1 MSSKVA
7 AAALLIAPAAFI
19 SAPAAHAEAAAVA
32 VAPLATNTEPV
43 ELQSVI
49 VTAKIDESLGSDR
62 SASAGV
68 VGGVELGQRPILR
81 QGELLEAVPGMIVT
95 AHTSGGKANQY
106 YLRGFNL
113 DHGTDFSTT
122 VDGAPVNL
130 GSHAHGQGY
139 MDLNWLIP
147 ELVAGISYR
156 KGPYYADAG
165 DFSAAGN
172 ASIAYL
178 SSLPERFVTAEL
190 GTDSYQR
197 LLLAGSADVGPGRL
211 LYAGEYI
218 HYDGPFRTPGNY
230 RRPNGVIKYTVGD
243 AERGGGLSLQAYE
256 GRWTAS
262 DQLPEEALATLT
274 GGRFGAIDPSS
285 AGSTHRYA
293 LTGEWHWGDG
303 TVTHQ
308 VQAYAIQY
316 GLNLFSDFS
325 YFIDQ
330 DHGDQF
336 RQFDRRLILGGAA
349 VTTVQSDYL
358 GQETRDAFGFQTRND
373 TVDLELDHTEQRHLL
388 SRYRRDRAVINQ
400 AALWWSNDIRWT
412 GWLQTE
418 LGLRLEAF
426 HFRNRGD
433 TAANSGDVSVVRPA
447 PKLGLTLSPN
457 RHLDVYAQ
465 AGISYRSNDARGI
478 FDTAPSYEGGP
489 PPTRKSKPLVR
500 SEGAEIGARVK
511 SVGGLTSSVAFWYL
525 QSNSELFFAGDAGA
539 NVDSD
544 RPGQRYGV
552 EWNNIYRPFDW
563 LTIDADF
570 AASQA
575 FYTDH
580 NRVVGDRIPEAIKR
594 SASIAATL
602 HDLPAAPGLTA
613 SLRLRH
619 FAARDLIEDGSQK
632 SRPSTVVNGRLTYQ
646 ANARLTFGLEALNLF
661 NVKYNDAEYYDAYR
675 LKGQPANPSS
685 DDGSYL
691 GHVIHAGEPRE
702 IRVSVTSKF

>member
-7 AAALLIAPAAFI
+7 AAAALLIAPTAVLSASAAY
-19 SAPAAHAEAAAVA
+19 ADVA
-32 VAPLATNTEPV
+32 DVALSTANADRV
-43 ELQSVI
+43 EVQSVI
-49 VTAKIDESLGSDR
+49 VTAKVNESLGSEE

-113 DHGTDFSTT
+113 DHGTDFSTS

-147 ELVAGISYR
+147 ELVAGVTYR

-178 SSLPERFVTAEL
+178 SSLPEPFVTAEV

-243 AERGGGLSLQAYE
+243 NEVGGGITLQAYE

-262 DQLPEEALATLT
+262 DQLPEEALATLP

-336 RQFDRRLILGGAA
+336 RQYDRRLIIGGAA
-349 VTTVQSDYL
+349 VTTVRGDYL
-358 GQETRDAFGFQTRND
+358 GQETRDGFGVQTRND
-373 TVDLELDHTEQRHLL
+373 SVDLELDHTEQRHFL
-388 SRYRRDRAVINQ
+388 SRYRRDRVEVNQ
-400 AALWWSNDIRWT
+400 VALWWSNDIRWT
-412 GWLQTE
+412 NWLQTQA
-418 LGLRLEAF
+418 GLRLEGF
-426 HFRNRGD
+426 HFRNRAEL
-433 TAANSGDVSVVRPA
+433 AANSGSVTVARPA
-447 PKLGLTLSPN
+447 PKLGLTLTPN
-457 RHLDVYAQ
+457 THLDVYAQ
-465 AGISYRSNDARGI
+465 AGVSYRSNDARGV
-478 FDTAPSYEGGP
+478 FDTVPSYEGGP
-489 PPTRKSKPLVR
+489 APTQKSRPLVR

-552 EWNNIYRPFDW
+552 EWNNLYRPFSW

-594 SASIAATL
+594 SASISATL
-602 HDLPAAPGLTA
+602 HDLAAAPGLTA

-632 SRPSTVVNGRLTYQ
+632 SSPSTVVNGRLTYQ
-646 ANARLTFGLEALNLF
+646 ASARLTLGLEALNLF
-661 NVKYNDAEYYDAYR
+661 NVKYNDAEYYDSYR
-675 LKGQPANPSS
+675 LKGQPANPNS
-685 DDGSYL
+685 DDGSYM

-702 IRVSVTSKF
+702 IRVSMTSKF